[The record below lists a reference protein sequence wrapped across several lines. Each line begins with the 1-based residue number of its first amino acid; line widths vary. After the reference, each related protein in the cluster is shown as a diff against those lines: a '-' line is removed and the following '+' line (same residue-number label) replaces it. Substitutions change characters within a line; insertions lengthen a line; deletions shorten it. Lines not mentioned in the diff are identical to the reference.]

1 MEPELAARHEQRTRP
16 ALSLEND
23 AYNII
28 FCPANSRNGNKWIR
42 NKAGRTRKIVASEK
56 ELELPQVEPEID
68 RCVLGKLEAWTD
80 PPNEPYSENL

>member
-68 RCVLGKLEAWTD
+68 RCVLGKLEACTD
-80 PPNEPYSENL
+80 PPN